1 MYMQA
6 KITPEQS
13 KNLFSSLAFLRV
25 SVGIVYLW
33 FGALKYF
40 QGVSP
45 AEFMAIQTIHTLT
58 FGIIPDKVSIIML
71 ATWECV
77 IGLLFIIGK
86 FTKPCLILMLLHM
99 VCTFTPLFF
108 FPDEIFFK
116 IPFQLTLTGQYIV
129 KNIVFISAGIVLWNT
144 EKLKDQHREY
154 KEVDTAAGT
163 TKIIEREKQLQVVQ

>member
-1 MYMQA
+1 MQTKTMPA
-6 KITPEQS
+6 ESKKIY
-13 KNLFSSLAFLRV
+13 SSLAFLRI

-33 FGALKYF
+33 FGALKFF

-45 AEFMAIQTIHTLT
+45 AEFMAIQTIHRLT
-58 FGIIPDKVSIIML
+58 FGVIPDRTSIIML

-77 IGLLFIIGK
+77 IGFLFIIGK

-116 IPFQLTLTGQYIV
+116 IPFQLTLTGQYII

-144 EKLKDQHREY
+144 EKLKEKQQESPILNS
-154 KEVDTAAGT
+154 ANGS
-163 TKIIEREKQLQVVQ
+163 TKIIELTKQVEAVK